1 LLREL
6 EGKVAVV
13 TGAGSGIG
21 RALTKR
27 WAREGMR
34 LVAADIDGAS
44 LAELGADLAAEG
56 AEVLTVGVDVSDRSS
71 VESLFRSALE
81 RFERISLVCN
91 NAGVGGRVA
100 YLTHQRPED
109 WAWVLGVNFFG
120 VLHGVDAF
128 LPHLLDNGEGHIL
141 NTASAAGFVADPTL
155 GPYTVSKHAVVALSE
170 VLFHELRLMKAP
182 VGVSVL
188 CPGMVST
195 RLAELGRNRP
205 SRFATGEEPIGPSRV
220 EQAFAAGAE
229 QAVHAGLDPEDVAE
243 AAHRGVTAGDFYVF
257 TDTGFD
263 GRIKTRQDDIRA
275 RRSPTK

>member
-1 LLREL
+1 M
-6 EGKVAVV
+6 
-13 TGAGSGIG
+13 GARRHAHRGRRHRRRQSG
-21 RALTKR
+21 
-27 WAREGMR
+27 
-34 LVAADIDGAS
+34 GA
-44 LAELGADLAAEG
+44 GADLAAAG
-56 AEVLTVGVDVSDRSS
+56 AEVLTVGVDVDVSDRSS

-120 VLHGVDAF
+120 VLHGVDLF
-128 LPHLLDNGEGHIL
+128 LPHLLDHGEGHIL

-170 VLFHELRLMKAP
+170 VLYDELCLMKVS

-205 SRFATGEEPIGPSRV
+205 ARFATGEEPIGPSRL
-220 EQAFAAGAE
+220 EQAYAAWAE
-229 QAVHAGLDPEDVAE
+229 RAVHEGLDPEAVAE
-243 AAHRGVTAGDFYVF
+243 ARLSRRHSRQLLRLHRD
-257 TDTGFD
+257 
-263 GRIKTRQDDIRA
+263 RIR
-275 RRSPTK
+275 